1 MDVQP
6 DADGWLSFSPDE
18 SAPATLLVLPVVGS
32 IADVMAHSTTIVEMA
47 PNQVLLFCHRC
58 QAEAC
63 EHVDQVADALAH
75 PQLERLT
82 RY

>member
-18 SAPATLLVLPVVGS
+18 PPPATLLVLPVVGS
-32 IADVMAHSTTIVEMA
+32 VADLSARSTTIVEMA
-47 PNQVLLFCHRC
+47 SNQVLLYCHRC

-63 EHVDQVADALAH
+63 EHVDQVADVLAQ
-75 PQLERLT
+75 PPLERLP
-82 RY
+82 RH